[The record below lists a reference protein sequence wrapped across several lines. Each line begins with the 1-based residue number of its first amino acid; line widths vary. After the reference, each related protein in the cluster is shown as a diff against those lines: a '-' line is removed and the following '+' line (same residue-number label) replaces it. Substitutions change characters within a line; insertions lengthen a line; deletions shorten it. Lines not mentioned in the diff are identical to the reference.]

1 MYVYDFDVFLTGQIV
16 EARSAVLSLGQLCE
30 DHGHSYEWTS
40 CQEPHLIKNGKKYDA
55 TRRMLCLALF
65 QACQPDFPARLRVR
79 LQHRY
84 RRTQRQMIL
93 HQVQQPHE
101 VGVRAVEHWGTSC
114 KMPKKPKTKI
124 TMRTS
129 IEHGEA
135 HCVIW
140 NGSRNSL
147 KIFRRRS
154 FRFM

>member
-65 QACQPDFPARLRVR
+65 QACQANLPASLRVH

-84 RRTQRQMIL
+84 RRTQRQMVL
-93 HQVQQPHE
+93 HQVHQPHE
-101 VGVRAVEHWGTSC
+101 VEVRAVEHWGTSC
-114 KMPKKPKTKI
+114 KMPQKPNTQI

-129 IEHGEA
+129 MEHGEA
-135 HCVIW
+135 RCVICG
-140 NGSRNSL
+140 NVSKNSL
-147 KIFRRRS
+147 II
-154 FRFM
+154 